1 MTLKDVARV
10 DRFKIFQQFVILASD
25 RYDLEVRDAWNRKF
39 GHSKTTEDAKTVEKK
54 KFVSANDDLVDV
66 ALAVEYDTMMILM
79 MMTDED
85 GGDGGA
91 GDDDGEWW
99 GDWGGEGS
107 WAQCWGRPQQSINLL
122 PSQRQCSLM
131 CKLQQAV
138 GQSAVPK

>member
-66 ALAVEYDTMMILM
+66 ALAVEYDTIMILM
-79 MMTDED
+79 KKTRTVVMVMLVMMMVSDEVARAAELRA
-85 GGDGGA
+85 GGA
-91 GDDDGEWW
+91 LNK
-99 GDWGGEGS
+99 
-107 WAQCWGRPQQSINLL
+107 ALTYFPLN
-122 PSQRQCSLM
+122 
-131 CKLQQAV
+131 A
-138 GQSAVPK
+138 SAV

>member
-66 ALAVEYDTMMILM
+66 ALAVEYDTIMILM
-79 MMTDED
+79 KKTRTVVMVMLVMMMVSDEVTEVARAAELRA
-85 GGDGGA
+85 GGA
-91 GDDDGEWW
+91 LNKA
-99 GDWGGEGS
+99 S
-107 WAQCWGRPQQSINLL
+107 TYFPLNA
-122 PSQRQCSLM
+122 
-131 CKLQQAV
+131 
-138 GQSAVPK
+138 SAV